1 MDNVSELLIYKIY
14 AGGGEIMNRLAAYR
28 KLIGLNQT
36 QMAEELSM
44 SLTSYSR
51 KESELIN
58 FSETEM
64 RKIVTIIRE
73 KVPEV
78 TMDDIFFDRSVGKML
93 S

>member
-1 MDNVSELLIYKIY
+1 
-14 AGGGEIMNRLAAYR
+14 MNRLAAYR